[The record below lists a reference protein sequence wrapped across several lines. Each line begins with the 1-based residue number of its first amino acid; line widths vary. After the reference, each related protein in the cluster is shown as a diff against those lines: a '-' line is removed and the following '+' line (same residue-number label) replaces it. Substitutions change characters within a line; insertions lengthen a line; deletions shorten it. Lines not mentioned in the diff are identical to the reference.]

1 MVRTIERR
9 IQNQYQQ
16 ISTTSIV
23 IFIRYCP
30 QFSTGT
36 ILIDSLPSG
45 SMKLASQILEIL
57 IFSAFMKTTEQTRDN
72 SPLLEMWS
80 ILWHDGI
87 YTFCICF
94 CGHLPLS
101 TLHEWYNRA
110 TSAYAIFIQLAHPV
124 YRSITTLLSESFL
137 FIVSK
142 IENKS
147 LTLQASFWPIF
158 SRKQKLST

>member
-94 CGHLPLS
+94 YLYLHYTNGIIEQPQLMQFLYNWLILSIEVLLP
-101 TLHEWYNRA
+101 Y
-110 TSAYAIFIQLAHPV
+110 
-124 YRSITTLLSESFL
+124 
-137 FIVSK
+137 
-142 IENKS
+142 
-147 LTLQASFWPIF
+147 
-158 SRKQKLST
+158 